1 MLEDGEIGPRERKH
15 LERSRVRLGI
25 NENRAKDIENKS
37 NQDDNY
43 MAEVKIIKDTIADA
57 SMRIYGIDVHKTGI
71 LSPIYLDVERIG

>member
-37 NQDDNY
+37 NQ
-43 MAEVKIIKDTIADA
+43 IKMTTTWL
-57 SMRIYGIDVHKTGI
+57 K
-71 LSPIYLDVERIG
+71 